1 MIDLNKYGGYPY
13 EICLNVH
20 PVDRGWF
27 PEMVSDLCCLH
38 SMMFS
43 LRAFVE
49 RDGSASHDQLSRLA
63 RFHYAQTL
71 QLLQTRL
78 NEFDKTSA
86 ISDTTI
92 MTVITLAMAAE
103 VTKDFAAVES
113 HLKGLGKIVSLRGG
127 VRALNTYNN
136 MQVKVCR

>member
-1 MIDLNKYGGYPY
+1 
-13 EICLNVH
+13 
-20 PVDRGWF
+20 
-27 PEMVSDLCCLH
+27 
-38 SMMFS
+38 MMFS

-49 RDGSASHDQLSRLA
+49 RDESASHDQLSRLA

-78 NEFDKTSA
+78 DEFDKTSA

-103 VTKDFAAVES
+103 VMQDFAAVET